1 MKSLSSL
8 FVRPGDCTS
17 FSTAL
22 ELNEANSSYA
32 VYRAQAAAAHPLAR
46 VQHCAISAASMCD
59 PSETVGYSA
68 RGSRGLPIRAAAD
81 ALRLPPQRKRKLAG
95 IVNAIELQIE
105 YADNGSS

>member
-1 MKSLSSL
+1 
-8 FVRPGDCTS
+8 
-17 FSTAL
+17 
-22 ELNEANSSYA
+22 
-32 VYRAQAAAAHPLAR
+32 
-46 VQHCAISAASMCD
+46 MCD